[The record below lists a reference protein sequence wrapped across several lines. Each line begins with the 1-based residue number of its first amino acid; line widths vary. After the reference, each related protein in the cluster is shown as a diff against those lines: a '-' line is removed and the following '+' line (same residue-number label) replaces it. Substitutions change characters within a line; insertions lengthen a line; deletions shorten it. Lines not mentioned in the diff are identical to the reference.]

1 MLSTAFKRS
10 FPEEP
15 RLPVHVSR
23 RAVLGGAAGLA
34 CLAGCQ
40 GTAPRDLSPGPE
52 VAVLLGAIADEER
65 LISLYEQVTTAYSGL
80 SSAFTDA
87 LRDHREHL
95 EVLRRHYV
103 PGTGGATATPP
114 VSATP
119 FAPPSSAA
127 GAVSVLRAAEKE
139 AATARVADMAGAPAG
154 LAQLLASI
162 GACEAGHATALGLG

>member
-1 MLSTAFKRS
+1 M
-10 FPEEP
+10 
-15 RLPVHVSR
+15 PVPVSR
-23 RAVLGGAAGLA
+23 RAVLGGAAGLVCLTA
-34 CLAGCQ
+34 CENPA
-40 GTAPRDLSPGPE
+40 ARDLSPGPE

-65 LISLYEQVTTAYSGL
+65 LISLYEQVTTTYSGL

-95 EVLRRHYV
+95 AVLRRHYV
-103 PGTGGATATPP
+103 PGTGGATATPA

-127 GAVSVLRAAEKE
+127 EAVPTARAAEK
-139 AATARVADMAGAPAG
+139 AAAAARVTDMAGAPAG

-162 GACEAGHATALGLG
+162 GACEAGHATALGLR